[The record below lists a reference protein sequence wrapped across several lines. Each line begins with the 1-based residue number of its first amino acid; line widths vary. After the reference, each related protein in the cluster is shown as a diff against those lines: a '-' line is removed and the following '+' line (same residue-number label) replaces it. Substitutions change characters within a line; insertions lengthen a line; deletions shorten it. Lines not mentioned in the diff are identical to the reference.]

1 MPLTTI
7 AEEAPSKKMASSMVE
22 DNSLDEDE
30 DDGEIID
37 AASQFP
43 NSSQSLK
50 DSLVS
55 VAPLRKVESDG
66 GFSEIL

>member
-7 AEEAPSKKMASSMVE
+7 AEEAPSKKIASSMVE

-66 GFSEIL
+66 SFSEIL